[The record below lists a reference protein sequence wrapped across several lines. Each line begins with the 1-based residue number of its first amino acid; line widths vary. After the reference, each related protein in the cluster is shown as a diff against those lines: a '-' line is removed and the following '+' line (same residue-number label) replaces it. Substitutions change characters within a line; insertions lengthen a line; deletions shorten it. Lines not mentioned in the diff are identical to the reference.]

1 MRHDSVMSEPVPSP
15 SSPRTPLEAG
25 KRDRRRIEIT
35 LAAKEVV
42 GLGTT
47 LKGEHKK
54 EPLIAS

>member
-1 MRHDSVMSEPVPSP
+1 MSEPVPSP

-25 KRDRRRIEIT
+25 KRDRRWIEIT